1 MRIGRGARIVVLFIT
16 RRQVWFLVRSWREVS
31 PPLLLDKAL
40 CQYNSPTLIDKRP
53 CPATSSSE
61 AEYLDSLTA
70 CAADFDALYS
80 RCTEAWPSF
89 VVPAEDF
96 RQALV
101 HAIDKYL
108 RGYAG
113 SHGTPPVNEIRDF
126 IGHLQASDIYLGLG
140 CANGDENAWWQF
152 DHHHRAFIESLAHQ
166 VIGSGVD
173 PNEVI
178 ECVYGELLGT
188 KAEGVTR
195 PSKFRTYMGRGTLR
209 GWLRT
214 IIWHTAVDL
223 HRSRQPEVPLED
235 WSVTGDESRERQ
247 ELIVDA
253 DGCEELMLSQV
264 MRERYRSA
272 TVDALDRS
280 LATLDD
286 HETLLLLYYHVEGL
300 KLRQIA
306 RIVEEPKSA
315 IRRWFQRQSRLHTNA
330 KQSRVHESTVMR
342 WLDKVYRKIS
352 DRFKKE
358 LANKHGLSPA
368 EIDICLDLA
377 TEDLAQTV
385 KLNRVSPREML
396 TKGESG

>member
-1 MRIGRGARIVVLFIT
+1 MS
-16 RRQVWFLVRSWREVS
+16 LVRGWLEVS
-31 PPLLLDKAL
+31 PPLLLDEAL
-40 CQYNSPTLIDKRP
+40 CQYNSPTLIDNRP
-53 CPATSSSE
+53 CPATISSE
-61 AEYLDSLTA
+61 AEYLDNLTA
-70 CAADFDALYS
+70 CVADLDALYA
-80 RCTEAWPSF
+80 RCARAWPSF

-96 RQALV
+96 KQAV
-101 HAIDKYL
+101 TRAIDKYL
-108 RGYAG
+108 KGLAG
-113 SHGTPPVNEIRDF
+113 PQRIPSIKEIRDF
-126 IGHLQASDIYLGLG
+126 ISELQAPDIYLSLG
-140 CANGDENAWWQF
+140 CAGGDENAWWQF

-166 VIGSGVD
+166 VVGSGVD
-173 PNEVI
+173 PTEVI
-178 ECVYGELLGT
+178 ESVYGELLGT
-188 KAEGVTR
+188 KTEGVIR
-195 PSKFRTYMGRGTLR
+195 QSKFRTYMGRGTLR

-235 WSVTGDESRERQ
+235 WSVTGDDARERQ
-247 ELIVDA
+247 ELITDP

-264 MRERYRSA
+264 MRERYKSA

-306 RIVEEPKSA
+306 RIVEEPRST
-315 IRRWFQRQSRLHTNA
+315 IRRWFQRQSRRQNNA

-352 DRFKKE
+352 DRFKRE
-358 LANKHGLSPA
+358 LASKHGLSPA

-385 KLNRVSPREML
+385 KLNRVATHESM